1 MPVAHAWQGA
11 QGVLGGPGGLWVAAC
26 RSGAGT
32 AEAGS
37 LQPSPARTRRLTR
50 PEYWRGHCFRPGVTT
65 TAGWLEPLARAGFAA
80 KGVVYLIL
88 GALLTRAAFGAGG
101 RITDMRGALRAILR
115 EPYGRPLLGLLAAGL
130 VGYALWRFLEAFAD
144 ANRKGTKPTALA
156 VRAGYA
162 GSGIVYGSLAIYAA
176 RLALHAPG
184 RGNRGGSV
192 LDGWID
198 ASVAEWLV
206 PLAALGL
213 IGYAIQQFASA
224 WRGKLDSRVSA
235 GEAARETGRWVIT
248 VSRFGI
254 AARACVFVGIG
265 MLLLTSRT
273 KSASAATHT
282 DTIDSLEWLSHLPN
296 GEWVLAAVALGL
308 GAYGIYQLVHARYRR
323 IVAP

>member
-1 MPVAHAWQGA
+1 
-11 QGVLGGPGGLWVAAC
+11 
-26 RSGAGT
+26 
-32 AEAGS
+32 
-37 LQPSPARTRRLTR
+37 
-50 PEYWRGHCFRPGVTT
+50 VTT
-65 TAGWLEPLARAGFAA
+65 TAGWVEPLARAGFAA
-80 KGVVYLIL
+80 KGIVYLIL
-88 GALLTRAAFGAGG
+88 GTLVTQAALGTGG

-115 EPYGRPLLGLLAAGL
+115 EPYGRPLLGVLAAGL

-144 ANRKGTKPTALA
+144 ANRKGTEPKALA

-162 GSGIVYGSLAIYAA
+162 GSGIVYGSLAIYAG

-198 ASVAEWLV
+198 ASMAGWLV

-224 WRGKLDSRVSA
+224 WRGKLDSRVRT
-235 GEAARETGRWVIT
+235 GKAARETGRWVIT

-254 AARACVFVGIG
+254 AARACVFAGIG
-265 MLLLTSRT
+265 VLLLTSRT
-273 KSASAATHT
+273 RSASAAAQT
-282 DTIDSLEWLSHLPN
+282 DTVDSLQWLAHLPN
-296 GEWVLAAVALGL
+296 GHLVLAGVAVGL

>member
-1 MPVAHAWQGA
+1 MRAPVH
-11 QGVLGGPGGLWVAAC
+11 
-26 RSGAGT
+26 
-32 AEAGS
+32 
-37 LQPSPARTRRLTR
+37 
-50 PEYWRGHCFRPGVTT
+50 WRAHCFRPGVTT
-65 TAGWLEPLARAGFAA
+65 TAGWLEPVARAGFAA
-80 KGVVYLIL
+80 KGIVYLIL
-88 GALLTRAAFGAGG
+88 GTLLTRAAFGAGG
-101 RITDMRGALRAILR
+101 SITDMRGALRAILR
-115 EPYGRPLLGLLAAGL
+115 EPYGRPLLGVLAAGL

-144 ANRKGTKPTALA
+144 ANRKGTKPKALA

-162 GSGIVYGSLAIYAA
+162 GSGIVYGSLAVYAG

-184 RGNRGGSV
+184 RGNRGDSV

-224 WRGKLDSRVSA
+224 WRGKLDSSVRA

-265 MLLLTSRT
+265 VLLLTSRT
-273 KSASAATHT
+273 KTASAAANT
-282 DTIDSLEWLSHLPN
+282 DTVDSLQWLSHLPS
-296 GEWVLAAVALGL
+296 GHWVLAAVALGL